1 MLAKAF
7 QRIPIFKDLTGD
19 QLALLKPIFVIEEC
33 GEGEVIF
40 EQDSTAD
47 YLYILVE
54 GEVAIEF
61 DPDDDSPIMVAKIH
75 EGGVFGWSAAFG
87 SGTYTS
93 GAVCLADSQ
102 FLKVLG
108 EDLKT
113 LRQNHPKTGILIL
126 ERLAA
131 VVAERLKCSETHNQ
145 VLAMLEHGLT
155 NGIKP
160 IGG

>member
-1 MLAKAF
+1 MAATIF
-7 QRIPIFKDLTGD
+7 QQIPIFKDLTGD
-19 QLALLKPIFVIEEC
+19 QLALLEPVFVIEEC
-33 GEGEVIF
+33 GEGDVIF
-40 EQDSTAD
+40 EQDSAAD
-47 YLYILVE
+47 YLYILAA
-54 GEVAIEF
+54 GEVAIKF
-61 DPDDDSPIMVAKIH
+61 NPDDDSPIMVAKIQ

-102 FLKVLG
+102 LLKVLG

-113 LRQNHPKTGILIL
+113 LRQNHPKTGVLIL

-131 VVAERLKCSETHNQ
+131 VVAERLKCSETHGQ

-155 NGIKP
+155 NGVKP

>member
-1 MLAKAF
+1 MATKVF
-7 QRIPIFKDLTGD
+7 QRIPIFKDLTAD
-19 QLALLKPIFVIEEC
+19 QLVLLEQLFVIEEC
-33 GEGEVIF
+33 AEGDVIF
-40 EQDSTAD
+40 EQGSTAE
-47 YLYILVE
+47 YLYILVA

-61 DPDDDSPIMVAKIH
+61 NPDDDSPIMVARIQ

-93 GAVCLADSQ
+93 GAVCLAESRL
-102 FLKVLG
+102 LKVLG

-131 VVAERLKCSETHNQ
+131 VVAERLKCSKTHGQ
-145 VLAMLEHGLT
+145 VLAMLEHGLK